1 MALRV
6 LFLFWIMM
14 MAGAAHAN
22 IVLLLSDDKPSI
34 TGVGQAIQASY
45 PGKVDVYSLAGNR
58 SRDNQVAQAILESDI
73 QQVIAVGLQAAQ
85 LARNKLPS
93 KQVVFCQV
101 LNFEEFDLITPW
113 MKGVSALPSLTK
125 QFAAW
130 KQLDPSLRRIGVI
143 TGRNNKYLSSEA
155 EAAAR
160 RNGLEIVHSEAAS
173 ERAVVFAAQELYEKK
188 IQGIWLA
195 PDSSIL
201 SQRAVMDLM
210 SFSAKHSLQVLAFS
224 SALLKEGAL
233 ISTAPDFQEIARM
246 AIERLRRSN
255 DSANVQGDAILPLS
269 GAKMIISSSAA
280 ERFGLDISAKL
291 RGQADVQ

>member
-1 MALRV
+1 MVLRL
-6 LFLFWIMM
+6 LFILLMT
-14 MAGAAHAN
+14 MAGPVHAH
-22 IVLLLSDDKPSI
+22 IILLLSNDKPSI
-34 TGVGQAIQASY
+34 TGVGQAIQGSY
-45 PGKVDVYSLAGNR
+45 SGKVDVHNLAGNR
-58 SRDNQVAQAILESDI
+58 SRDNQIVDAILESDT

-85 LARNKLPS
+85 LARSRLSS

-113 MKGVSALPSLTK
+113 MKGISALPSLTK

-155 EAAAR
+155 ESAAK
-160 RNGLEIVHSEAAS
+160 RNGLELVHVEAVS
-173 ERAVVFAAQELYEKK
+173 ERAVVFAAQELYERK

-246 AIERLRRSN
+246 AIDRLRKAS
-255 DSANVQGDAILPLS
+255 DAASVAGEGILPLS
-269 GAKMIISSSAA
+269 GAKMTISSTAA
-280 ERFGLDISAKL
+280 SRFGLDISAKL

>member
-1 MALRV
+1 MVLRLVFFLLMMA
-6 LFLFWIMM
+6 
-14 MAGAAHAN
+14 AGAAHAN
-22 IVLLLSDDKPSI
+22 IILLLSDDKPSI

-45 PGKVDVYSLAGNR
+45 SGRVDVYNLAGNR
-58 SRDNQVAQAILESDI
+58 DRNNQVAQSILDSDI

-85 LARNKLPS
+85 LARNKLSS

-101 LNFEEFDLITPW
+101 LNFEEFDLVTPW
-113 MKGVSALPSLTK
+113 MKGISALPSLTK

-143 TGRNNKYLSSEA
+143 TGRNNKYLTSEA
-155 EAAAR
+155 ELAAR
-160 RNGLEIVHSEAAS
+160 RNGLELVHVEAAS
-173 ERAVVFAAQELYEKK
+173 ERAVAFAAQELYERK

-224 SALLKEGAL
+224 SSLLKEGAL

-246 AIERLRRSN
+246 AIERLRKPNEVTGIS
-255 DSANVQGDAILPLS
+255 GDGIVPLS
-269 GAKMIISSSAA
+269 GAKMIISSTAA
-280 ERFGLDISAKL
+280 SRFGLDISAKL